1 MKNAQKIAAAAASL
15 FLVGL
20 LFLSDVTV
28 FANRVS
34 QRERAAATKSNAG
47 RGEAESFEA
56 EGFVWDDIPLAT
68 ESNGD
73 PTGQKATDSNVI
85 LSQAREGRQPESNVQ
100 YQGALSDHA
109 NYTFSFELD
118 RDEFSDV
125 QNQHTAYYNYGVMH
139 PDAPFFDRAAWALKS
154 FSVEYELHIKDS
166 GESLLGGIFYDE
178 DQYEWKT
185 HMSFRDIP
193 IDYPKVIVEYYN
205 GDEGNYVPNA
215 LLHYD
220 LYLDASAEKECM
232 ILRLPSIQPTWE
244 CDDPGK
250 MLRMENPHIWS
261 GTLYLNGEAGDDQK
275 DGRTEENAVKSV
287 KRIKE
292 LLGGA
297 AAQTEGAVR
306 RPRSSEG
313 GNRSPILADPVSV
326 VVTGT
331 TDIEGDALSF
341 PGIRAKFLR
350 GETFNQ
356 YLFRVPQGK
365 EATLS
370 QVIIDGNSENNTGIE
385 TSLMEV
391 CQDGVLNIREGTVL
405 RNNQIKALPDD
416 ATNGGG
422 IYAYHATVNMTGG
435 MVEENQATR
444 GGGIQISG
452 SVMNFSGG
460 VVRKNRSERVRD
472 DSVTPAQYYAAGGG
486 ILVCNGGT
494 LNLSGNA
501 EVRDNYSGEV
511 GGGISLGMRVWGPTN
526 TLYMDGGTIDG
537 NVAGSSGGGLF
548 VQAKYFSGGPSRAY
562 VFGGRITNNR
572 MDNSGATDSAFG
584 GGGIYV
590 NGANNR
596 YGIRG
601 ANGELYLKNAVITDN
616 TARWDGGGYAA
627 CPISHTIFHLK
638 NGVALYGN
646 HAPSAEDF
654 FLLCAHV
661 YGTHGGEP
669 KYELSERM
677 LGGVPYHWKERDGSL
692 FPKERYQGQLTK
704 DLATI
709 GLHTEERGNLLTR
722 QLAKVLIA
730 GNDSATRGGGI
741 GTNGTVTIGEDEA
754 NTKISVV
761 KKWEASAD
769 GEDAHPDSVT
779 VELIGTAAGAS
790 DVIEQRTLSAEN
802 DWKTTFE
809 KLPKYQGDAEITYT
823 VREAEV
829 KGYTGTVRGSEAD
842 GFVIT
847 NKKNTPPVPPTPLTP
862 PKTEVKVK
870 KEWIL
875 PGGEQPPGSVEMVLC
890 RDGVETGEKR
900 ILNGDNHWSAVFSD
914 LPVVEQIDSKH
925 PYEYSVKEAG
935 ETGNRIT
942 LNGTE
947 YGVIYAGTM
956 EEGFTVTNKREPKSP
971 PPTPL
976 TPPKTEVRVKKEWI
990 LPGGEQPPG
999 SVEMVLCRDG
1009 VETGEKRILN
1019 GDNHWSAVFSD
1030 LPVVEQIDSKHPYEY
1045 SVKEAGE
1052 TGNRITLNG
1061 TEYGV
1066 IYAGTME
1073 EGFTVTN
1080 KREPKSPPPEEPKKP
1095 RNPGGGNPPPD
1106 RPGKPKSPPPDQPGK
1121 PKSPPPVLTPS
1132 TPVKM
1137 EKPGQSMPKTGQGK
1151 AIFCVAWM
1159 LILFAALFFLREV
1172 QNERLRRRRHRKI
1185 HR

>member
-1 MKNAQKIAAAAASL
+1 M
-15 FLVGL
+15 
-20 LFLSDVTV
+20 
-28 FANRVS
+28 
-34 QRERAAATKSNAG
+34 ERAAATKSNAG

-73 PTGQKATDSNVI
+73 PTGQKATDSNVM

-118 RDEFSDV
+118 RDKFSDV
-125 QNQHTAYYNYGVMH
+125 QNQHAAYYNYGVMH
-139 PDAPFFDRAAWALKS
+139 PEAPFFDRAAWALKS

-205 GDEGNYVPNA
+205 GDDGNYVPNA

-220 LYLDASAEKECM
+220 LYLDASAEQKCM
-232 ILRLPSIQPTWE
+232 ILRLPSIQPTRE

-306 RPRSSEG
+306 RPRSLEG

-341 PGIRAKFLR
+341 PEIRAKFLR

-370 QVIIDGNSENNTGIE
+370 QVIIDGNSENNKGIE

-391 CQDGVLNIREGTVL
+391 CQDGILNIREGTVL
-405 RNNQIKALPDD
+405 RNNKIKALPDD

-435 MVEENQATR
+435 VVEENQATR

-452 SVMNFSGG
+452 SEMNFSGG
-460 VVRKNRSERVRD
+460 VVRKNRSEQVRD

-494 LNLSGNA
+494 LNLSENA

-526 TLYMDGGTIDG
+526 TLHMAGGTIDG
-537 NVAGSSGGGLF
+537 NVAGASGGGLF
-548 VQAKYFSGGPSRAY
+548 VQAKYLSGGPSRAY

-572 MDNSGATDSAFG
+572 VDNSGATDSAFG

-596 YGIRG
+596 YGMRG

-616 TARWDGGGYAA
+616 TASWEGGGYAA
-627 CPISHTIFHLK
+627 CPISHTIFYLK

-654 FLLCAHV
+654 YLLCAHV

-692 FPKERYQGQLTK
+692 FPKERYQGQLTQ

-709 GLHTEERGNLLTR
+709 GLHTEERGNRLTR

-730 GNDSATRGGGI
+730 GNASATRGGGI
-741 GTNGTVTIGEDEA
+741 GTNGTVIIGEDEA

-802 DWKTTFE
+802 EWKTTFE

-847 NKKNTPPVPPTPLTP
+847 NKK
-862 PKTEVKVK
+862 
-870 KEWIL
+870 
-875 PGGEQPPGSVEMVLC
+875 
-890 RDGVETGEKR
+890 D
-900 ILNGDNHWSAVFSD
+900 
-914 LPVVEQIDSKH
+914 
-925 PYEYSVKEAG
+925 
-935 ETGNRIT
+935 
-942 LNGTE
+942 
-947 YGVIYAGTM
+947 
-956 EEGFTVTNKREPKSP
+956 
-971 PPTPL
+971 

-990 LPGGEQPPG
+990 LPGSEQPPR

-1009 VETGEKRILN
+1009 VETGERRILN

-1151 AIFCVAWM
+1151 AIFCAAWM